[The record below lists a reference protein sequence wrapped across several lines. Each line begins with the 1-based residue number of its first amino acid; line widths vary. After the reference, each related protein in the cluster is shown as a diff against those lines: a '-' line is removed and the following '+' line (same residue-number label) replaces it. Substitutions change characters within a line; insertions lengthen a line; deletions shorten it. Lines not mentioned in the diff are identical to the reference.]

1 MRPGHGGTVHSG
13 VLLLFARGCA
23 AAAAEESIS
32 AEEVP
37 AEETLAAPAAEE
49 ETPAPAADT
58 NAESRTRNST
68 YNGHALSDKAIGN
81 FKKLMYLTGLK
92 VYDAMGELVPT
103 DKKGIVR
110 IKPDTLL
117 DFEIEVNGERKP
129 LKTWLETM
137 VKNKIIAES
146 FVRELYAEVLKD

>member
-1 MRPGHGGTVHSG
+1 
-13 VLLLFARGCA
+13 
-23 AAAAEESIS
+23 
-32 AEEVP
+32 
-37 AEETLAAPAAEE
+37 
-49 ETPAPAADT
+49 
-58 NAESRTRNST
+58 
-68 YNGHALSDKAIGN
+68 
-81 FKKLMYLTGLK
+81 MYLTGLK

-117 DFEIEVNGERKP
+117 DFEIEVNGERQP

-146 FVRELYAEVLKD
+146 FARELYAEILKD